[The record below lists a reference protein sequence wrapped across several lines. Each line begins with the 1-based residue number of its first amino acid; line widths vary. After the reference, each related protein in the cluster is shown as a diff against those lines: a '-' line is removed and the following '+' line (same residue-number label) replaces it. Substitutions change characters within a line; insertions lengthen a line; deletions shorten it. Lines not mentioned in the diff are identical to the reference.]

1 MVAFTWHSGSDNSRE
16 SRVAS
21 VPETPAA
28 VVVPIPRHRR
38 RRAAAVAIDWELPR
52 TAVVVMGLTGV
63 VLIRPANKEAYPTRY
78 GLCLNRGLAY
88 CNTGR

>member
-28 VVVPIPRHRR
+28 AAVPIPRHRR
-38 RRAAAVAIDWELPR
+38 RRLRELPR
-52 TAVVVMGLTGV
+52 TAVVGMGLTGV

-78 GLCLNRGLAY
+78 GLYLNRGLAY